1 MSMDRWIGKTA
12 VVTGASSG
20 IGSGIAVGFANA
32 GINVIGLARRTEAIE
47 ALKSQVT
54 GTGCITGRRC
64 DVSSAEE
71 VAATFKWIGENFGCV
86 HILVNNA
93 GIFVTGG
100 ITDAGNDMISEK
112 DIIAIL
118 DTNLKGPILCAR
130 HAIASMICNKF
141 DGHVI
146 NINSAGESMT
156 SHVNNLLDLRWRT
169 LRVSSIAGH
178 YVPMSS
184 KFNVYTSSKYGITG
198 FTAGLLNELAD
209 HKNKIKVTSV
219 SPGLVNTSLNVV
231 AENASDAMPA
241 LRPKDIADACLYI
254 LSTPPTVNI
263 NELTIT
269 PVTERRL

>member
-1 MSMDRWIGKTA
+1 MDRWIGKTA

-64 DVSSAEE
+64 DVSSPEE
-71 VAATFKWIGENFGCV
+71 VAATFKWIGETFGCV

-146 NINSAGESMT
+146 NIN
-156 SHVNNLLDLRWRT
+156 
-169 LRVSSIAGH
+169 SIAGH

>member
-1 MSMDRWIGKTA
+1 MERWVGKTA

-20 IGSGIAVGFANA
+20 IGAGIVVGFANA
-32 GINVIGLARRTEAIE
+32 GIKVVGLARRTQPIE

-54 GTGCITGRRC
+54 GSGSITAHAC
-64 DVSSAEE
+64 DVSSSES
-71 VAATFKWIGENFGCV
+71 VAATFKWINETFGCV

-118 DTNLKGPILCAR
+118 DTNLKGTILCAR
-130 HAIASMICNKF
+130 HAIASMRSNNF

-146 NINSAGESMT
+146 NIN
-156 SHVNNLLDLRWRT
+156 
-169 LRVSSIAGH
+169 SIAGH

-184 KFNVYTSSKYGITG
+184 KFNVYTSTKYGVTG

-231 AENASDAMPA
+231 TEDTAEMPA
-241 LRPKDIADACLYI
+241 LRPEDIADACLYV